1 MCHGLEGYLAKLQCR
16 ILENVDGIRNLTITG
31 RMDSPK
37 FGNGCD
43 RRKKMIFEIVMKHI
57 REAGFLWKKSGECA
71 ETPFQILHCH
81 NNFYVLQMITFTWRD
96 DGKGTNLHYSKAR
109 VIKLT
114 AGLESVVGVSDVIS
128 GVSVSVVSCDSS
140 VIASQKCD
148 GEGELDEHLSVSLS
162 QLLLHL

>member
-1 MCHGLEGYLAKLQCR
+1 MRPEK
-16 ILENVDGIRNLTITG
+16 ENDIWDSDETCSGGGI
-31 RMDSPK
+31 
-37 FGNGCD
+37 FV
-43 RRKKMIFEIVMKHI
+43 KKE
-57 REAGFLWKKSGECA
+57 RECA

-128 GVSVSVVSCDSS
+128 GASVSVVSCDSS

>member
-1 MCHGLEGYLAKLQCR
+1 M
-16 ILENVDGIRNLTITG
+16 
-31 RMDSPK
+31 
-37 FGNGCD
+37 
-43 RRKKMIFEIVMKHI
+43 MKHV
-57 REAGFLWKKSGECA
+57 REAGFLWKKRGNAQEPLSRS
-71 ETPFQILHCH
+71 
-81 NNFYVLQMITFTWRD
+81 FYDLQMITFTWRD
-96 DGKGTNLHYSKAR
+96 DCKGTNLHYSKTR

-140 VIASQKCD
+140 VIAPQKCD

>member
-1 MCHGLEGYLAKLQCR
+1 MHGNPFPDPTLLH
-16 ILENVDGIRNLTITG
+16 NV
-31 RMDSPK
+31 
-37 FGNGCD
+37 
-43 RRKKMIFEIVMKHI
+43 
-57 REAGFLWKKSGECA
+57 
-71 ETPFQILHCH
+71 
-81 NNFYVLQMITFTWRD
+81 MIT
-96 DGKGTNLHYSKAR
+96 KVQIYISKTR

-140 VIASQKCD
+140 VIAPQKCD